1 MPAVTT
7 ATILGAGLATQAG
20 VAAGASLGTSFFTAG
35 LVGGAVSGYGMS
47 QTNIGKKSIG
57 IAEDFGHSVKDI
69 FSPDLPE
76 LPPTPDPVA
85 QQSTLAA
92 TQAEERSLINRAGL
106 AGTKKVRSLLGKTD
120 SLGGGGSGV

>member
-1 MPAVTT
+1 MAENITKAVMW
-7 ATILGAGLATQAG
+7 
-20 VAAGASLGTSFFTAG
+20 GTSPLWAPFAVATGNDPGDWVEKTAG
-35 LVGGAVSGYGMS
+35 FTSGV
-47 QTNIGKKSIG
+47 Q
-57 IAEDFGHSVKDI
+57 KDI
-69 FSPDLPE
+69 TDVFSPDLPD

>member
-1 MPAVTT
+1 MWGTAPLWSPFAVVTGNNPDDWVDK
-7 ATILGAGLATQAG
+7 ASGKASSTQ
-20 VAAGASLGTSFFTAG
+20 
-35 LVGGAVSGYGMS
+35 
-47 QTNIGKKSIG
+47 KSIT
-57 IAEDFGHSVKDI
+57 DI

-106 AGTKKVRSLLGKTD
+106 AGTKKVRSLLGKTE
-120 SLGGGGSGV
+120 SLGGGGASV